1 MTKDNMTVMRQRSAS
16 AKSIYKVHVQGT
28 KDRVLFGHVLLW
40 ETQASKEMK
49 KDKDLCKEN
58 VVKIMRDH
66 EHTVSQETFMFSIH
80 SLMLTP
86 DSNASTQ
93 IS

>member
-1 MTKDNMTVMRQRSAS
+1 MTKDSMTVMRQQNAS

-28 KDRVLFGHVLLW
+28 KDCLLFGHVLLW

-58 VVKIMRDH
+58 VVKIMRDR
-66 EHTVSQETFMFSIH
+66 EHTVSQKTFMFFIH

>member
-1 MTKDNMTVMRQRSAS
+1 MTKDSMTVMRQQNAS

-28 KDRVLFGHVLLW
+28 KDCLLFGHVLLW

-66 EHTVSQETFMFSIH
+66 EYTVSQKTFMFFIH